1 MNTKIRHKR
10 LALRSALVCLCVLA
24 VAGGCALFG
33 GGGEGSW
40 ARAETYTVTPGASWK
55 KREPENS
62 DKAYQLSSGALATVT
77 SSCNRHPTASLQ
89 LLTKHLLM
97 GTRDVNVEKREDLK
111 VGDADGL
118 LSKVTATMEGTKFH
132 MLLVVSRQKNG
143 CVFDFSLVSPKTLSG
158 GDEGEFLDFVRSYK
172 NGKH

>member
-1 MNTKIRHKR
+1 MSTQIRHKR
-10 LALRSALVCLCVLA
+10 FAIFSALVCLSALA
-24 VAGGCALFG
+24 AAAGCALFG
-33 GGGEGSW
+33 SGGEGSW

-55 KREPENS
+55 KRDPENS
-62 DKAYQLSSGALATVT
+62 DKAYQLPSGPIATVT

-97 GTRDVNVEKREDLK
+97 GTRDVNVERRDDLK

-118 LSKVTATMEGTKFH
+118 LSKVTATMEGAKFH

-158 GDEGEFLDFVRSYK
+158 GDESEFLDFVRSYR